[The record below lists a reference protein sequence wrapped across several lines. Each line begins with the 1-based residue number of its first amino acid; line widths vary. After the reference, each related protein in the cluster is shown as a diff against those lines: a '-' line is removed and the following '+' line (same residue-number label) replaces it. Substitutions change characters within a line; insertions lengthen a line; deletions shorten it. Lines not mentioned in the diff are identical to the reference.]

1 MIGNL
6 PPFLFYRG
14 ELDAR
19 DARSIA
25 VVGTRQAPEDGLRRA
40 ARMAREF
47 VEHDVVIAS
56 GLAKRIDAAAHQ
68 ALLAAGGRT
77 FAVTGTARLC
87 PDCAGRTLQPVADSH
102 CLVRSQTTLPGKSC
116 ANRLCARPVDQQGVS
131 RVDAVAV
138 HSGALRDKIHKLKYD
153 GTYGWVMIFGR
164 LLVGWTESHPEWMRG
179 IDHVVGNPTHTGRQP
194 LQHIEAIMDA
204 ACTEDVTAPSRSAL
218 RARTAWSKGARR
230 PGPQT
235 GTWTT
240 NGRPRPHTLPPSP
253 GPATQATSRGPRSC
267 SSTTSSPAGR
277 NSSRSHSGSGPPAP
291 PTSADSSLRPSPGAD
306 DPAPSHHAQARGR
319 GITFPSG
326 DDSAHPTNPCRD
338 A

>member
-1 MIGNL
+1 M

-25 VVGTRQAPEDGLRRA
+25 VVGTRQASEDGLRRA
-40 ARMAREF
+40 TRMAREF

-56 GLAKRIDAAAHQ
+56 GLAKGIDAAAHQ
-68 ALLAAGGRT
+68 ALLTAGGRT

-102 CLVRSQTTLPGKSC
+102 CPVCSQTTLPGKSC

-164 LLVGWTESHPEWMRG
+164 LLVGWTESHPERMRG